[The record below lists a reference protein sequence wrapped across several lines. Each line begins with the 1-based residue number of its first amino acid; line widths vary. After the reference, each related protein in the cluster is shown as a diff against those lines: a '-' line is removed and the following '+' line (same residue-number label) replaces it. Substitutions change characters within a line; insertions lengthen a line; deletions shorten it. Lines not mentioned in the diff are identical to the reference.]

1 MRRIA
6 FAVMA
11 AFPLAAMAASWQAA
25 PLIDKNCVEKVKASP
40 DSHTTSC
47 LLQCAKS
54 GYGILDNG
62 KWLKFDSAGNEK
74 ALAALKATK
83 KKDHIRVDVTGDME
97 GDSIKVATL
106 SIRE

>member
-1 MRRIA
+1 MKKLALALMVALPIA
-6 FAVMA
+6 A
-11 AFPLAAMAASWQAA
+11 AAASWHDA

-47 LLQCAKS
+47 LIQCAKS

-74 ALAALKATK
+74 ALAALKATT
-83 KKDHIRVDVTGDME
+83 KKDHIRVDVTGELE
-97 GDSIKVATL
+97 GDSIRVATL
-106 SIRE
+106 SLR